1 LYPVEE
7 EKAARRYLYGHG
19 RILQDGF
26 QEKGSTKYPTF
37 ESCQHPSSVLMD
49 SSYNS
54 TKNANKEQMTV
65 TKHIPQNTSSSWSWP
80 LLFGHFNKQTIKVV
94 NMSSSACFWQLE
106 GDFMYKYLSL
116 QDIKLKFEKLKNVK
130 VYLSSY
136 FKINDSRPSKSE
148 YYLDEKEVEQLLQRE
163 PFTFEMYN
171 KTFVYIVP
179 MDATLPTEAEFSFW
193 VFQAQ

>member
-1 LYPVEE
+1 
-7 EKAARRYLYGHG
+7 
-19 RILQDGF
+19 
-26 QEKGSTKYPTF
+26 
-37 ESCQHPSSVLMD
+37 
-49 SSYNS
+49 
-54 TKNANKEQMTV
+54 
-65 TKHIPQNTSSSWSWP
+65 
-80 LLFGHFNKQTIKVV
+80 
-94 NMSSSACFWQLE
+94 
-106 GDFMYKYLSL
+106 MYKYLSL